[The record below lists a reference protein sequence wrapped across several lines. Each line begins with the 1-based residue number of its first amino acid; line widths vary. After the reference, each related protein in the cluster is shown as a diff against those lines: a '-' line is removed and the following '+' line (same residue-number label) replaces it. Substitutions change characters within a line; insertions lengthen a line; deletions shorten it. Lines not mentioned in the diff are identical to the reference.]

1 MIYILRK
8 KNLINLTEIP
18 RNLEEES
25 SELLYTFEDISL
37 NNTIF
42 LNLRPWQNLELN
54 EPWYYKLS
62 LLPKLPEIIYSKD
75 ILEEQKEISPSEI
88 LKLHNKYISALTEL
102 GLNEKIRTVN
112 GKIIYSCDVLNLLE
126 EEYGSENIRKAC
138 IYINLPSE
146 SKLFLK
152 KLKLFGRRDSNM
164 LNELRNSNINV
175 VEEIWDLLPSWII
188 EDIKLFGED
197 IKPGNYQKNPEF
209 KISKAIVSNDI
220 NLAELFYE
228 EFKLSEDLTGDEIKA
243 RIGKIYEKYNIPGVP
258 KIQDLWN
265 YFEISQSRSR
275 VTGIRGYRINTRK
288 IIKNG

>member
-18 RNLEEES
+18 RNIEEES
-25 SELLYTFEDISL
+25 SELLYTIEDL
-37 NNTIF
+37 NLGDTIF
-42 LNLRPWQNLELN
+42 LNLRPWQNLELD

-62 LLPKLPEIIYSKD
+62 LLPELPK
-75 ILEEQKEISPSEI
+75 ILYANEDRKEISPSEI
-88 LKLHNKYISALTEL
+88 LKLREKYISALTEL
-102 GLNEKIRTVN
+102 GLNKKIRTVS

-126 EEYGSENIRKAC
+126 EEYGCENIRKAS
-138 IYINLPSE
+138 IYINLSTE

-152 KLKLFGRRDSNM
+152 KLRLIGRRDSNI
-164 LNELRNSNINV
+164 LCNSSINL
-175 VEEIWDLLPSWII
+175 EEIWDLLPSWII
-188 EDIKLFGED
+188 EDIKLFGD
-197 IKPGNYQKNPEF
+197 KVKLGVYQKNPEF
-209 KISKAIVSNDI
+209 KISKTIVSNDV

-243 RIGKIYEKYNIPGVP
+243 RIGKIYEKYNIPGTP

-265 YFEISQSRSR
+265 YFEVSQSRSR

-288 IIKNG
+288 IVKNG